1 MEKIENIKT
10 TIKENLI
17 KYRKSAG
24 LTQAQLADKL
34 GYSDKTISKWE
45 REEGVPD
52 IYILK
57 EIADLYGVT
66 VNDLITPAPTLMNKI
81 KDRVK
86 SKISGK
92 NKILISLLAAGLI
105 WLVATA
111 IDVVFVDIVHID
123 WSLSNVYI
131 YSIPLT
137 CIVFII
143 FNSIWGK
150 RIINFFLISA
160 LIWTF
165 TLSLYISLDIIH
177 VGRLF
182 IIPVPLQILTI
193 LFYLLDKKKKGN

>member
-34 GYSDKTISKWE
+34 GYSDKTVSKWE

-182 IIPVPLQILTI
+182 IIPIPLQILTI